1 MGKATRKMS
10 EEAKAK
16 QTKLRPMTEPQR
28 FHLEKYRDGNPRNER
43 ASGVPTRVY
52 DSLLKHGYVKRY
64 GFMMSA
70 ITVKGLLAMRQG
82 HREPVIPDGVTPTD
96 FASSHPEILGSDA
109 HSRTG
114 A

>member
-1 MGKATRKMS
+1 MTMLPTIQKDKKLSTRN
-10 EEAKAK
+10 
-16 QTKLRPMTEPQR
+16 MTEPQR
-28 FHLEKYRDGNPRNER
+28 FHLEKYRDGKPRNER
-43 ASGVPTRVY
+43 ASEVPMRVY
-52 DSLLKHGYVKRY
+52 DSLLKHKYLKRY
-64 GFMMSA
+64 GFMVSA

-82 HREPVIPDGVTPTD
+82 RREPAIPEGIVPTD